1 MEGRVLLIEDNDDTR
16 MILRERFESHG
27 IQVDEA
33 ETGEA
38 GVKFAARYLPQAI
51 VVSTS
56 LPDMRGVEVARQ
68 LRERTRTHHIFLLLL
83 ADDDAHQQRLSSLE
97 LGVDDFV
104 ASPFDPDELMLR
116 VRNALRRANSSNLMD
131 PATGLPAMRLVQ
143 EQLRRLVKDPERS
156 WALMQV
162 QISGLEAFR
171 EAYGFQ
177 AATDLLRDVARLLSV
192 ALSNDDVVDDFLGYT
207 GSDDFI
213 VITSQSRAPS
223 LEDEIRSGFD
233 KIISRHYGFKERLQG
248 FVMVDNERTPLA
260 SLKIRHITPEDGPF
274 YDIRSL
280 SEALV
285 G

>member
-1 MEGRVLLIEDNDDTR
+1 MEGHVLLIEDDPDNR
-16 MILRERFESHG
+16 VVLREGLESHN

-38 GVKFAARYLPQAI
+38 GIRFAARYLPQAI

-56 LPDMRGVEVARQ
+56 LPDMNGLEVARR
-68 LRERTRTHHIFLLLL
+68 LHERNRTQHIYLMVL
-83 ADDDAHQQRLSSLE
+83 ADEDVHQQRIKSLE

-104 ASPFDPDELMLR
+104 AAPFDPDELMLR

-143 EQLRRLVKDPERS
+143 EQLRRLVKNPEGS

-162 QISGLEAFR
+162 HVANMEPFR

-192 ALSNDDVVDDFLGYT
+192 ALSDDDVVDDFLGYT

-213 VITSQSRAPS
+213 VITEQGRAPS
-223 LEDEIRSGFD
+223 LEQEVRSKFE
-233 KIISRHYGFKERLQG
+233 KIVSRHYGFKERVQG
-248 FVMVDNERTPLA
+248 FVKVDGSRAPLA
-260 SLKIRHITPEDGPF
+260 SLRIRRITPDDGPF

-280 SEALV
+280 SKALV

>member
-1 MEGRVLLIEDNDDTR
+1 MEGRVLLIEDDPDNR
-16 MILRERFESHG
+16 AVLRERLEAHE

-33 ETGEA
+33 ESGEA
-38 GVKFAARYLPQAI
+38 GIQFAARYLPQAI

-56 LPDMRGVEVARQ
+56 LPDMNGLQVARR
-68 LRERTRTHHIFLLLL
+68 LRERTRTQHIYLMVL
-83 ADDDAHQQRLSSLE
+83 ADEDVHQQRLASLE

-116 VRNALRRANSSNLMD
+116 VRNALRRANLSNLMD

-143 EQLRRLVKDPERS
+143 EQLRRLVKSPEGT

-162 QISGLEAFR
+162 HVAGLEPFR
-171 EAYGFQ
+171 ETYGFQ

-192 ALSNDDVVDDFLGYT
+192 ALSDDDVVDDFLGYT

-213 VITSQSRAPS
+213 VITDQARAPS
-223 LEDEIRSGFD
+223 LEREIQSNFE
-233 KIISRHYGFKERLQG
+233 KVVSRHYGFKERLQG
-248 FVMVDNERTPLA
+248 FVKVDGSRAPLA
-260 SLKIRHITPEDGPF
+260 SLRIRQITPDDGPF

-280 SEALV
+280 SKALV